1 MGAGVPGALLCLPR
15 QRGMEG
21 DLVTLGIGGR
31 GITPQRT
38 KTEGGRQVRPALKC
52 MLECCSGLGDN
63 RSVHKARPAREEAG
77 EWGLAE
83 GSSDWMD
90 LMGRKM
96 KPSSKQNMVTRPTP
110 LSLQ

>member
-77 EWGLAE
+77 EWGLCTSYNIIFRE
-83 GSSDWMD
+83 SQLICHLLKSLVD
-90 LMGRKM
+90 
-96 KPSSKQNMVTRPTP
+96 RPF
-110 LSLQ
+110 